1 MEKNKII
8 KIVFIFLLL
17 ISIFLI
23 YLKFSKNDS
32 ASVLNETVIVEE
44 NVYSSNV
51 IENVNYSTKDNDGNE
66 YLITALKGEID
77 YANQNIIYLT
87 DVKAEIKLNNSDN
100 IVVVSDFG
108 KYNADNF
115 DTIFSINVIIKYLE
129 NKIVSEYLD
138 FSMNRNTMIISK
150 NVIFTNFDNILEAD
164 VIEMNLKTKD
174 TKIFMYEN
182 EKKINIKSKNWNG
195 NY

>member
-1 MEKNKII
+1 MKKNKII
-8 KIVFIFLLL
+8 KIVFIFLILV
-17 ISIFLI
+17 SILLI
-23 YLKFSKNDS
+23 YLKFLKKNS
-32 ASVLNETVIVEE
+32 NIVMNETTVVEE
-44 NVYSSNV
+44 KVYSSNI

-66 YLITALKGEID
+66 YLITALTGEID
-77 YANQNIIYLT
+77 YANPNIIYLT
-87 DVKAEIKLNNSDN
+87 NVKAEIKLSNSDN

-108 KYNADNF
+108 KYNTDNF

-138 FSMNRNTMIISK
+138 FSMNRNTMIVSK

-174 TKIFMYEN
+174 TKIFMHE
-182 EKKINIKSKNWNG
+182 ESKQVNIKSKE
-195 NY
+195 